1 MQKVLLIHN
10 NYQITGGEDTN
21 IIDEVK
27 MLEKNFIV
35 ETLIFSNK
43 KRFDIYDLS
52 SLILG
57 FNLKSDKIIKKKLY
71 EFNPDF
77 VYIHNVWYKISFG
90 IFKILKKNKIKT
102 IVKIHNFRYE
112 CSKSWLIKNHI
123 KPEAICNACSN
134 TRLKF
139 QLFNKYFS
147 ESYLKSILSINFS
160 KRFLKILIN
169 NPIKVLVISNFHK
182 KKIILNGVNSEKVE
196 LFNNPLNFDL
206 QNTTKYNPDSDYLVY
221 AGRISSSKGVE
232 ELINSYLASN
242 LKEIN
247 LKIIGDGEL
256 LSELKEK
263 YHSDKIIFLGNK
275 SLRETYKE
283 ISQARAVVSATKMF
297 EGQPR
302 LLTEASSMKIPSI
315 YPSFGSMDEFFPK
328 DYELSFEQFNYLSLT
343 EKLNLIEDKTLLNK
357 LSSEVYDYVE
367 AFISDKHLQKKLKI
381 LLNNE

>member
-90 IFKILKKNKIKT
+90 IFNILKKNKIKT

-112 CSKSWLIKNHI
+112 CSQSWLIKNHI

>member
-27 MLEKNFIV
+27 MLQKNFIV

-43 KRFDIYDLS
+43 KKFDIYDLFS
-52 SLILG
+52 FILG
-57 FNLKSDKIIKKKLY
+57 FNIKSDKIIKKKLN

-90 IFKILKKNKIKT
+90 IFNILKKNKIKT

-112 CSKSWLIKNHI
+112 CSQSWLIKNHI
-123 KPEAICNACSN
+123 KPESICNACSN

-139 QLFNKYFS
+139 QIFNKYFS
-147 ESYLKSILSINFS
+147 ESYLKSIFSIIFS
-160 KRFLKILIN
+160 KRFLKILIK

-206 QNTTKYNPDSDYLVY
+206 ENTTKYNPDSDYVVY

-232 ELINSYLASN
+232 ELINSYLASD

-256 LSELKEK
+256 FSELKEK
-263 YHSDKIIFLGNK
+263 YHSDQILFLGNK

-283 ISQARAVVSATKMF
+283 ISNARAVVSATKMY

-315 YPSFGSMDEFFPK
+315 YPSFGSMDEFFPN

-343 EKLNLIEDKTLLNK
+343 KKLNLIEDKTLLSK

-367 AFISDKHLQKKLKI
+367 AFISDIHLQKKLKI

>member
-1 MQKVLLIHN
+1 MQKVLLVHN
-10 NYQITGGEDTN
+10 NYQNTGGEDTN

-27 MLEKNFIV
+27 MLQKNFIV

-43 KRFDIYDLS
+43 KKFDIYDLFS
-52 SLILG
+52 FIFG
-57 FNLKSDKIIKKKLY
+57 FNIKSDKIIKKKLY

-90 IFKILKKNKIKT
+90 IFNILKKNKIKT

-112 CSKSWLIKNHI
+112 CSQSWLIKNHI
-123 KPEAICNACSN
+123 KPESICNACSN

-147 ESYLKSILSINFS
+147 ESYLKSFLSIIFS

-182 KKIILNGVNSEKVE
+182 KKIISNGVNSEKVE

-206 QNTTKYNPDSDYLVY
+206 KNTTKYNPDSDYVVY

-232 ELINSYLASN
+232 ELINSYLASD

-263 YHSDKIIFLGNK
+263 YHSDQILFLGNK
-275 SLRETYKE
+275 SLTETYKE
-283 ISQARAVVSATKMF
+283 ISNARAVVTATKMY

-315 YPSFGSMDEFFPK
+315 YPSFGSMNEFFPN

-343 EKLNLIEDKTLLNK
+343 KKLNLIEDKTMLSK

-367 AFISDKHLQKKLKI
+367 AFISDKHLQKKLKT
-381 LLNNE
+381 LFK

>member
-52 SLILG
+52 SFILG
-57 FNLKSDKIIKKKLY
+57 FNIKSDKIIKKKLY

-90 IFKILKKNKIKT
+90 IFNILKKNKIKT

-112 CSKSWLIKNHI
+112 CSQSWLIKNHI

-147 ESYLKSILSINFS
+147 ESYLKSILSIIFS

>member
-52 SLILG
+52 SFILG
-57 FNLKSDKIIKKKLY
+57 FNIKSDKIIKKKLY

-90 IFKILKKNKIKT
+90 IFNILKKNKIKT

-112 CSKSWLIKNHI
+112 CSQSWLIKNHI

>member
-52 SLILG
+52 SFILG
-57 FNLKSDKIIKKKLY
+57 FNIKSDKIIKKKLY

-90 IFKILKKNKIKT
+90 IFNILKKNKIKT

-112 CSKSWLIKNHI
+112 CSQSWLIKNHI

-263 YHSDKIIFLGNK
+263 YHSDQILFLGSK